1 MILAVLFKNVHQ
13 IMMAEDLLNSSNIE
27 CDLVP
32 VPREISSEC
41 GLAMIL
47 EDPFINSAMKLIYS
61 SETEVQET
69 YKVVDGIYE
78 IYDFKGD
85 K

>member
-1 MILAVLFKNVHQ
+1 MKQYPLALLFKNVHQ
-13 IMMAEDLLNSSNIE
+13 VMMAEDILNSHNIE

-47 EDPFINSAMKLIYS
+47 EEDAIIKGKELIDQ
-61 SETEVQET
+61 SEAEIIAAYNVI
-69 YKVVDGIYE
+69 DGKYIQL
-78 IYDFKGD
+78 
-85 K
+85 

>member
-1 MILAVLFKNVHQ
+1 MKTKTLALLFKNVHQ
-13 IMMAEDLLNSSNIE
+13 VMMAEDLLNSANIE

-47 EDPFINSAMKLIYS
+47 TGSHIKAALNIVDS
-61 SETEVQET
+61 SEAEVVARYRVIDGRYET
-69 YKVVDGIYE
+69 DE
-78 IYDFKGD
+78 
-85 K
+85 